1 MAPCAGG
8 TPGRSLR
15 EGAEVSGDDS
25 ASPRSSVLTDF
36 AAVPERVMRDT
47 ELNAHRNI
55 VQKNGAPE
63 KGAIMKTSFT
73 TGSGSRRREDRG

>member
-1 MAPCAGG
+1 M
-8 TPGRSLR
+8 
-15 EGAEVSGDDS
+15 SGDDS

-73 TGSGSRRREDRG
+73 TGPAGRRREDRE